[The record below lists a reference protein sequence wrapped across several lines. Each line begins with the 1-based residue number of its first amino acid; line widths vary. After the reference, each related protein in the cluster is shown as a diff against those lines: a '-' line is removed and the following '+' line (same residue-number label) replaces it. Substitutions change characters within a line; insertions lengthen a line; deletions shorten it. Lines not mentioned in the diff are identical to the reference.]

1 MLYSTFIDR
10 FRVSA
15 HILEVELYIYSLLK
29 DQKGYAILYVI
40 WIIWKMNMNLQ
51 STHIMKYYLCR
62 RYVFK
67 PVQLLSVQNRNEMCS
82 VRKYLFKSIRTLSI
96 FVIVRRV
103 FRTTWH
109 LLRFCIR
116 YVCTRAERRK
126 TNRPY
131 YIVLWYGMILHDM
144 VCCIMLCYIPGFG
157 FILVIFSWHNIVIH
171 NIVAGGVSFRQ
182 VIHLCRERSVF
193 WNIATILVLQFH
205 IKRHIYRP
213 LIVYENIK
221 AVYISDRFYDI

>member
-1 MLYSTFIDR
+1 MNITFI
-10 FRVSA
+10 FKIWIYNQ
-15 HILEVELYIYSLLK
+15 HILWNITCADDMYLNQCSYC
-29 DQKGYAILYVI
+29 
-40 WIIWKMNMNLQ
+40 
-51 STHIMKYYLCR
+51 LCR
-62 RYVFK
+62 TETKCVVWENIFLK
-67 PVQLLSVQNRNEMCS
+67 A
-82 VRKYLFKSIRTLSI
+82 LF
-96 FVIVRRV
+96 IVRRV

-171 NIVAGGVSFRQ
+171 NIVAGSVSFRQ